1 MKEVEQI
8 LERIGGFGGELSGA
22 KLEEELNTRSRLLGK
37 KQSGFSVNSEEYKE
51 YGRQR
56 ELVETALKMLR
67 DKARAESALVPVK
80 EEKEEIKETKD
91 QKKQPGETDYVENM
105 VQKWED
111 EYTKALK
118 QKDAETLKKIYGE
131 VSRYAEAG
139 NAQAINMLG
148 ILALLEKKNKG
159 KVVRLFYEAGEAGF
173 STAKR
178 NLSYIRAQ
186 GILCKKNLEKARTL
200 IEEAAEEGNTGSMYH
215 LALEKLWVTRVY
227 EYDFIDR
234 RKAYLLLKQYIQN
247 KAPLDMKDDEQRH
260 ALYLYYKTGYELEL
274 DMDKEDVA
282 EPLTLLLKHPGK
294 YTEEAKGLQGAK
306 QLLSG
311 DYDEAIQAYLEH
323 QTVDSIKAIEHIF
336 FNKDF
341 AKNRERQRQLDKIL
355 ENLRDEK
362 NIDKNIRAE
371 LYEWYGWRYE
381 YGKAKLEEKAMALW
395 CYYMQSVLSG
405 KKLPKLQEM
414 IEKAKNQMDTVLLEE
429 VIEKGAYDMCFEA
442 GLIYR
447 RRRVYDKALAHY
459 RMAYEYAEA
468 SSIRELAKKN
478 FEILKRKVDRQ
489 RRDMEECEAVY
500 RQFTAAGL
508 GRKLEAFRKMQSM
521 VYRGK
526 YHQDCN
532 TYACLRVAQ
541 IVETDAYI
549 QDCLKGDDAYTPAK
563 ILWLYQQTENG
574 DFEEGIRKLY
584 EIYSQG
590 LYGEKKDMEKA
601 DYYKSLL
608 A

>member
-1 MKEVEQI
+1 MKEVKKILEQI
-8 LERIGGFGGELSGA
+8 GDFGGELSGA

-37 KQSGFSVNSEEYKE
+37 KQSAFSINSEEYKE

-56 ELVETALKMLR
+56 ELVETVLKMLR

-80 EEKEEIKETKD
+80 EEKEEIRD
-91 QKKQPGETDYVENM
+91 NNNPKKQSEETDYVENM

-118 QKDAETLKKIYGE
+118 QKDTETLKKIYCE

-186 GILCKKNLEKARTL
+186 GILCKKNLERARTL

-215 LALEKLWVTRVY
+215 LALEKLLINRVY
-227 EYDFIDR
+227 EYSYMDR
-234 RKAYLLLKQYIQN
+234 EKAYDLLKRYIQN
-247 KAPLDMKDDEQRH
+247 KATLDMEDDEQRH
-260 ALYLYYKTGYELEL
+260 ALYLCYKTGYELKL

-282 EPLTLLLKHPGK
+282 EPLSLLLKHPGK

-306 QLLSG
+306 QFLVG
-311 DYDEAIQAYLEH
+311 DYDEAIQSYLEH

-341 AKNRERQRQLDKIL
+341 AKNRERQRQLDKVL
-355 ENLRDEK
+355 ENLRDEETT
-362 NIDKNIRAE
+362 DKDVRIE
-371 LYEWYGWRYE
+371 LYDWYGWRYE
-381 YGKAKLEEKAMALW
+381 YGKAKLLEKAMAFW
-395 CYYMQSVLSG
+395 CYYKQSVLLG
-405 KKLPKLQEM
+405 KDVEKFRSM
-414 IEKAKNQMDTVLLEE
+414 IEQAKKQMDTVFLEE
-429 VIEKGAYDMCFEA
+429 VIEKGAYDVSVDA
-442 GLIYR
+442 GFIYR

-459 RMAYEYAEA
+459 RMAYEYAENP
-468 SSIRELAKKN
+468 SVRERAKNN

-489 RRDMEECEAVY
+489 RIDMEECEPVY
-500 RQFTAAGL
+500 RQFMAAGL
-508 GRKLEAFRKMQSM
+508 GPKLEAFRKMQYM
-521 VYRGK
+521 IYRGK
-526 YHQDCN
+526 YPQDRN

-563 ILWLYQQTENG
+563 ILWLYQQTEDG
-574 DFEEGIRKLY
+574 DLEEGVRKLY

-601 DYYKSLL
+601 DYYRSLL